1 MFLLDI
7 YTAREEPI
15 DGINS
20 NMLLEIC
27 KNKNRDL
34 CSKEDVL
41 NIVSKRKMDILLTL
55 GAGDISSLVNPI
67 KEVLN

>member
-1 MFLLDI
+1 M
-7 YTAREEPI
+7 A
-15 DGINS
+15 GVNS
-20 NMLLEIC
+20 NMLLELC
-27 KNKNRDL
+27 RNHNRDL

-41 NIVSKRKMDILLTL
+41 SLVSKRKIDILLTL